1 MAIHQHFS
9 GNVLEIRIS
18 GELDI
23 NMSIDLDE
31 IIKEAYEKGAYKV
44 SIDCSEL
51 EYISSAG
58 LGVFV
63 SYLDDFM
70 KMNGQFVFYNMS
82 EKVYHVFQILGL
94 HNIMTIV
101 EDKNNVLELFNEG

>member
-1 MAIHQHFS
+1 MAIHQS
-9 GNVLEIRIS
+9 LSENVLELRIS

-31 IIKEAYEKGAYKV
+31 VIKEAYEKGVYKV

-70 KMNGQFVFYNMS
+70 KMNGRFVFYNMS
-82 EKVYHVFQILGL
+82 DKVYHVFQILGL

-101 EDKNNVLELFNEG
+101 EDKNNVLELFDEG